1 VKKLIPLYVL
11 LVGLPVLAIWGVLRA
26 GWSLPIPAGNA
37 VAGALRQPE
46 ATPAETPGLLLL
58 QIGVVLLSSRLLGW
72 AFRAIHQPQVVGE
85 MAAGL
90 MLGPSLLGALAP
102 GVSAFLFPA
111 GSLGH
116 LHALSQVGLVAFM
129 FLVGHELDPGL
140 MEGRGEATVLTSHA
154 SITLPFFL
162 GTLLALYLYPRFADP
177 HVSFTSFALFVGIA
191 MSITAFPVLA
201 RILTERKLLQHP
213 VGAVALACAAVDD
226 VTAWCLLAA
235 VVVAVRASAATVPLW
250 ATITGSLVFA
260 AVMLFVVRPLL
271 RPLEAQFRQR
281 GRVTH
286 NLLGLI
292 LLLVLASAWTT
303 ERLGIHALFGAFVLG
318 AVMPKA
324 PDFAAAVRDK
334 LEDLTVVLLL
344 PLFFAYMGLKTQIGL
359 VSGAGAWLACGLV
372 IAVAIAGKLGG
383 SLLAARLAGISWR
396 QATAIGILMNTRGLM
411 QLVVLNVG
419 LELGVVT
426 PTVFAMM
433 MVMALVTTIMT
444 SPLLALV
451 YPASRIESES
461 RAQAVAETPALA

>member
-1 VKKLIPLYVL
+1 MTKMIPLYVL
-11 LVGLPVLAIWGVLRA
+11 LVGLPLLGISGALRA
-26 GWSLPIPAGNA
+26 GRSLPAPSASIDSSALPRSEAG
-37 VAGALRQPE
+37 
-46 ATPAETPGLLLL
+46 PAETPGLLLL
-58 QIGVVLLSSRLLGW
+58 QIGVVLLAARVLGW
-72 AFRAIHQPQVVGE
+72 AFRAVHQPQVVGE

-90 MLGPSLLGALAP
+90 MLGPSLLGTLAP
-102 GVSAFLFPA
+102 EVSAFLFPA
-111 GSLGH
+111 ASLGH
-116 LHALSQVGLVAFM
+116 LNALSQVGLVAFM

-177 HVSFTSFALFVGIA
+177 HVSFMSFALFTGIA

-201 RILTERKLLQHP
+201 RILSERKLLQHP

-235 VVVAVRASAATVPLW
+235 VVVAVRASAASLPLW
-250 ATITGSLVFA
+250 MTVAGSLVFA
-260 AVMLFVVRPLL
+260 AAMLFVVRPLL
-271 RPLEAQFRQR
+271 RPLEAHFRHR
-281 GRVTH
+281 GRVSH

-303 ERLGIHALFGAFVLG
+303 ERLGIHALFGAFLLG

-324 PDFAAAVRDK
+324 HDFVAAVRDK

-344 PLFFAYMGLKTQIGL
+344 PLFFAFMGLKTQIGL
-359 VSGAGAWLACGLV
+359 VGGGSAWLACGLV

-383 SLLAARLAGISWR
+383 SLAAARCAGIGWR

-411 QLVVLNVG
+411 QLVVLNIG
-419 LELGVVT
+419 LELGVIT

-444 SPLLALV
+444 TPLLALV

-461 RAQAVAETPALA
+461 RARAVAETPALV